1 MLNFM
6 MGRQANVSRL
16 TPQDAVALARE
27 GKITIVDVRDH
38 NELAMTGK
46 AEGALHIPLSVIQMQ
61 ANPSSPDF
69 HPGLDTSKPVAVYC
83 ASGARS
89 SMATQVLQQYGFN
102 EVHNIGG
109 LGHWQ
114 MAGGAI
120 ERA

>member
-16 TPQDAVALARE
+16 TPQDAVALSKE
-27 GKITIVDVRDH
+27 GRITVIDVRDH

-46 AEGALHIPLSVIQMQ
+46 AEGAVHIPLSVIQMQ

-69 HPGLDTSKPVAVYC
+69 HPALDTTRPVAVYC

-89 SMATQVLQQYGFN
+89 SMATQVLQQYGFA

-120 ERA
+120 ERV